1 MLSSVTGKVI
11 QIKEVN
17 MVSVEY
23 TKETVFFSILVL
35 KWDLIR
41 IKINFW
47 RCSQSYGS
55 LMCHTVL
62 AKVIHTA
69 GSTM

>member
-41 IKINFW
+41 IKINF
-47 RCSQSYGS
+47 
-55 LMCHTVL
+55 
-62 AKVIHTA
+62 
-69 GSTM
+69 